1 MVKSIKYVFDILTIV
16 SKCTHDLFVGKVT
29 CLVILNISKFIDI
42 SKHERSDLML
52 LPVNDIYIHVL
63 SPYCIC
69 TYTFIGVDI
78 SKLLNEFNLLIY
90 NYTKGCI

>member
-29 CLVILNISKFIDI
+29 CLVILIFQNLLIFQSMK
-42 SKHERSDLML
+42 ERSDLML

-78 SKLLNEFNLLIY
+78 P
-90 NYTKGCI
+90 